1 MKQLL
6 NKGITLLAII
16 GVIVIIGALG
26 NVDYL
31 TTVGKDYNLSVTI
44 KSVVVGI
51 LLTVPAI
58 IREAKIYIG

>member
-6 NKGITLLAII
+6 NKGITLLAVI

-31 TTVGKDYNLSVTI
+31 TTVGKDYSLITTI

-51 LLTVPAI
+51 LLIVPAI
-58 IREAKIYIG
+58 IREVKIYIG